1 MKQGEEMTKD
11 EPTPDTDTICE
22 TDHYIAWYADEPDG
36 ERTYHLELNNVTVH
50 FFAEEWQ
57 EFLKLAA
64 LVLKTNK

>member
-1 MKQGEEMTKD
+1 MTD
-11 EPTPDTDTICE
+11 DIPIPDTETIYE

-50 FFAEEWQ
+50 FFSEEWQ

-64 LVLKTNK
+64 GLVKSKK

>member
-1 MKQGEEMTKD
+1 MTD
-11 EPTPDTDTICE
+11 DIPIPDTETIYE

-50 FFAEEWQ
+50 FFSEEWQ

-64 LVLKTNK
+64 ALVKSKK